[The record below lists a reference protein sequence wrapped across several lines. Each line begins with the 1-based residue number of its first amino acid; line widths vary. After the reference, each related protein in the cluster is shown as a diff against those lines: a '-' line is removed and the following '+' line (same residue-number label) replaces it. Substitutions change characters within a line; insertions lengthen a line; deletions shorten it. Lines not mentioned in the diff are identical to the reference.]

1 MDRVLATR
9 SESHVS
15 GAEIWKEDFEVTS
28 DRCGTDIRPQ
38 GEFRNDIPDN
48 DEYLDDERDK
58 NVTDLFQGHKTRTHE
73 FHEHEFELD
82 TETSRLMDS
91 GFIGI

>member
-1 MDRVLATR
+1 MRCGTGEEWGPFGMDRVLATR

-15 GAEIWKEDFEVTS
+15 GAGIWKEDFEVSS

-38 GEFRNDIPDN
+38 GEFRNEIPDN

-58 NVTDLFQGHKTRTHE
+58 NVTL
-73 FHEHEFELD
+73 
-82 TETSRLMDS
+82 
-91 GFIGI
+91 

>member
-1 MDRVLATR
+1 MDRVLDTR

-15 GAEIWKEDFEVTS
+15 GAGIWKEDFEVSS

-58 NVTDLFQGHKTRTHE
+58 NVTL
-73 FHEHEFELD
+73 
-82 TETSRLMDS
+82 
-91 GFIGI
+91 